1 MRPTTTVTGRAAW
14 ESIPVRDSADVQK
27 LAKFAKTGRMLGP
40 GFILLDGGIRTTN
53 VYHAWQNGDQNW
65 RKKAFVEGG
74 SFTAGLIAGVMIGA
88 VIAATPV
95 GLVIGI
101 IAGGAAAVGLDH
113 IFKEWLGKLYDWIK
127 G

>member
-1 MRPTTTVTGRAAW
+1 
-14 ESIPVRDSADVQK
+14 
-27 LAKFAKTGRMLGP
+27 MLGP

-101 IAGGAAAVGLDH
+101 VAGGAAAVGADYL
-113 IFKEWLGKLYDWIK
+113 FKDVLGRLYDLLF